1 MRVKGK
7 VLGIRWADLN
17 KYSLV
22 WVEFGNRK
30 DDLDCDDINSYSYG
44 LNMGHEF
51 CYRHMAIVVSSEVY
65 SDEIVVV
72 PLTTYKRGDENYP
85 SNIVIDVDKYG
96 YMVQNKTTIKI
107 NHLRSIDKRKRV
119 KKIIKPF
126 ISKTLKLKINEVLLK
141 SIG

>member
-1 MRVKGK
+1 
-7 VLGIRWADLN
+7 LGIRWADLN

-30 DDLDCDDINSYSYG
+30 DDINCDDVSSYSYG

-51 CYRHMAIVVSSEVY
+51 CYRHMAIVLSHEVY